1 MTTHDDLWIRRNEI
15 SPLWWDRAHRHIID
29 TDQKA
34 LSIAVVPL
42 ANARELPAAKRM
54 ERMRYSHKTRHC
66 GRINCISDGVT
77 NAWRKDDFVGRRQR
91 ARKPR

>member
-1 MTTHDDLWIRRNEI
+1 MPTHDDLWIRRNEI
-15 SPLWWDRAHRHIID
+15 RPLWWDRANRHIID

-42 ANARELPAAKRM
+42 AYARELPAAQRM
-54 ERMRYSHKTRHC
+54 KRMRYSHKTRRC

-77 NAWRKDDFVGRRQR
+77 SVWRRDGSGGQQPRAKKRR
-91 ARKPR
+91 